1 MEFRQYV
8 TQQFMQHPSMQPQD
22 FVKLCYQAAYGAEH
36 LLTNISVAR
45 NYFYTEYDSVPAIDG
60 ELYEDISSDVC
71 RINLSVWKKS
81 GMNADWLFQM
91 FVHSASVPMGSRDLL
106 LQYLDTVE
114 EVLSY
119 MDTPFTVME
128 WREYLKKY
136 KESGMPAVHH
146 SENYRK
152 NECPAYRI
160 INSHF
165 LCVLPILQKA
175 ANLKE
180 KQGPKIITI
189 DGRAASGKSTM
200 AKLLQEVLGTSV
212 IHMDDFFLPKEL
224 RNEMRF
230 AQAGGNV
237 HYERFMEEV
246 LPAIANTKS
255 FTYNIFSCEKMDF
268 YGKRQ
273 VSESLWRIVEGV
285 YSLHPKF
292 GDYADLKVFSDV
304 DAKEQMR
311 RIVIR
316 NGDEMAEMFQ
326 KRWIPFEEQY
336 FSQCHIREKADL
348 ILMSDRK

>member
-8 TQQFMQHPSMQPQD
+8 MQQFMKHSSIQPQD
-22 FVKLCYQAAYGAEH
+22 LVKQCYQAAFGAEH
-36 LLTNISVAR
+36 LLSDTSLAR
-45 NYFYTEYDSVPAIDG
+45 DYFYAEYDSVPAMAG
-60 ELYEDISSDVC
+60 ELYEEISSDVC
-71 RINLSVWKKS
+71 RINLSAWKNS
-81 GMNADWLFQM
+81 RMNADWLFQM
-91 FVHSASVPMGSRDLL
+91 FVHSASIPMGSRDLL
-106 LQYLDTVE
+106 LHYLDTVE
-114 EVLSY
+114 EIISY
-119 MDTPFTVME
+119 MDTSFTVME
-128 WREYLKKY
+128 WRDYLKKY
-136 KESGMPAVHH
+136 KESGMPVVHH

-152 NECPAYRI
+152 HEHPAYRI
-160 INSHF
+160 INSRF

-175 ANLKE
+175 ANLEE
-180 KQGPKIITI
+180 KQGAKIITI

-230 AQAGGNV
+230 AEAGGNV

-246 LPAIANTKS
+246 LPVIANTKS

-268 YGKRQ
+268 YGERK

-304 DAKEQMR
+304 DAK
-311 RIVIR
+311 
-316 NGDEMAEMFQ
+316 
-326 KRWIPFEEQY
+326 
-336 FSQCHIREKADL
+336 
-348 ILMSDRK
+348 